1 MEIQPIVG
9 YLYRGLLLCYLISAS
24 KSDLGFG
31 TEFILMDG
39 AFFNDFT
46 LGEAL
51 STSVVFNLELII
63 LIWI

>member
-1 MEIQPIVG
+1 M
-9 YLYRGLLLCYLISAS
+9 SAS

-31 TEFILMDG
+31 TEFILIDG

-46 LGEAL
+46 LGEIL
-51 STSVVFNLELII
+51 STSVLFNLKLII

>member
-1 MEIQPIVG
+1 MEMQPIVAC
-9 YLYRGLLLCYLISAS
+9 LYRGLLLCYLISAS

-31 TEFILMDG
+31 TELILIDG

-46 LGEAL
+46 SGETL
-51 STSVVFNLELII
+51 STPVLFNLKLII